1 MADVVCTTQTTYG
14 SYCARLA
21 GLLTGS
27 DAVVVF
33 SDVPPGEP
41 VPMPAVD
48 FAVEGAPAIGRGA
61 LGVPSDVV
69 AVQQFGVARN
79 AFWPRSVASWLILS
93 AILIAISVQLVSPT
107 RRWRLRLRRLRRS
120 A

>member
-1 MADVVCTTQTTYG
+1 VCTTQTTYG

-41 VPMPAVD
+41 VPMPAVG
-48 FAVEGAPAIGRGA
+48 FAAADASVPGKGA
-61 LGVPSDVV
+61 LAAPTNVV

-79 AFWPRSVASWLILS
+79 AFWPRSVISWLVLS
-93 AILIAISVQLVSPT
+93 AGLIAISVQLVSPT
-107 RRWRLRLRRLRRS
+107 RRWRMRLRRPRRQ